1 MLKVGIV
8 GLPNVGKSSLFNA
21 LTSAGAPSEN
31 YPFCT
36 VEPNVG
42 MVEVPDPRLD
52 EIHALS
58 ESKTKVPTVIQ
69 FVDIAGLVK
78 GASEG
83 EGLGNKFLGNIREV
97 DAVAHVLRCFDDPDV
112 THTLGDVDPVR
123 DREIVEM
130 ELVLADLESV
140 ERRLD
145 RVAKRAKSGEKEA
158 KQEMALLEKAQAVLA
173 EGQPVRSLDLDPEER
188 RLLKG
193 FQLLTSLPVLF
204 VANVSED
211 DLPEGENSWV
221 KALRTSVTEDRAGRV
236 VTICSRIEAELAELE
251 ADEKE
256 EFLGALGLEEP
267 GLNRLI
273 REAYALLNLIT
284 FFTTGENE
292 SRAWTVRVGS
302 TAPQAAGSIHTDFE
316 RGFIRAETIGYE
328 VFREVGSWKAARDQ
342 GKLRSEG
349 KDYTVADADI
359 MLFRFNV

>member
-1 MLKVGIV
+1 M
-8 GLPNVGKSSLFNA
+8 
-21 LTSAGAPSEN
+21 
-31 YPFCT
+31 
-36 VEPNVG
+36 
-42 MVEVPDPRLD
+42 
-52 EIHALS
+52 
-58 ESKTKVPTVIQ
+58 
-69 FVDIAGLVK
+69 
-78 GASEG
+78 
-83 EGLGNKFLGNIREV
+83 
-97 DAVAHVLRCFDDPDV
+97 
-112 THTLGDVDPVR
+112 
-123 DREIVEM
+123 
-130 ELVLADLESV
+130 
-140 ERRLD
+140 
-145 RVAKRAKSGEKEA
+145 
-158 KQEMALLEKAQAVLA
+158 
-173 EGQPVRSLDLDPEER
+173 
-188 RLLKG
+188 
-193 FQLLTSLPVLF
+193 
-204 VANVSED
+204 ANVSED

-221 KALRTSVTEDRAGRV
+221 KALRTSVTEDGAGRV